1 MTLTAKPS
9 LIFAT
14 LVMLA
19 LARPFAAQAQ
29 SDNAEAAAPKV
40 TVAAAYSDDI
50 TEEAVFIGRGEA
62 VDKVDIVARVSG
74 FVDEVAVEDGATV
87 KEGDLLFR
95 IERDSYEATLSAR
108 QADLSKAEAQL
119 DLARIE
125 LDRKSELYARG
136 SSPESER
143 DLARANELAAEAEV
157 KAAHAAIRQA
167 ELELSYTDIHA
178 PFDGQ
183 IGRANV
189 SVGELVGPST
199 GPLVT
204 LVRQAPMFVRFS
216 LSEKQLANILE
227 KLSTDTADL
236 TQSDIR
242 PDVYVTLPNGSD
254 MADPGQIVFVDNRIS
269 PQTGTI
275 SMLAQFDNDPQLL
288 VDGAYVQVRIEAVQP
303 THALLIPQAA
313 IQRDQRGAFVLAV
326 SPEQMVEQR
335 YVTLGQQV
343 GTAVVV
349 DEGLREGESVIVE
362 GLQRVRPGV
371 TVDAVL
377 TGQASEG

>member
-1 MTLTAKPS
+1 
-9 LIFAT
+9 
-14 LVMLA
+14 MLA

-29 SDNAEAAAPKV
+29 DDTAETAAPKV
-40 TVAAAYSDDI
+40 TVAAAYTDDI
-50 TEEAVFIGRGEA
+50 TEEAVFIGRAEA
-62 VDKVDIVARVSG
+62 VDRVDIVARVSG
-74 FVDEVAVEDGATV
+74 FVDEVAVEDGASV
-87 KEGDLLFR
+87 KEGDLLYR
-95 IERDSYEATLSAR
+95 IERDSYEASLSAR

-125 LDRKSELYARG
+125 LDRKSELLARG

-143 DLARANELAAEAEV
+143 DLARANELAAEADV
-157 KAAHAAIRQA
+157 KAAHAAIRKA

-178 PFDGQ
+178 PFDGK
-183 IGRANV
+183 IGRNNA
-189 SVGELVGPST
+189 STGELVSPST

-216 LSEKQLANILE
+216 LSEKQLSSILE

-236 TQSDIR
+236 TKSER
-242 PDVYVTLPNGSD
+242 KPDVYVTLPNGSD
-254 MADPGQIVFVDNRIS
+254 MADPGEIVFVDNRIS

-288 VDGAYVQVRIEAVQP
+288 VDGAYVRVRIEAVQP
-303 THALLIPQAA
+303 THALLIPQES
-313 IQRDQRGAFVLAV
+313 IQRDQRGDFVLAI

-349 DEGLREGESVIVE
+349 EEGLREGESVIVE

-371 TVDAVL
+371 KVDAVL
-377 TGQASEG
+377 SGRASEG